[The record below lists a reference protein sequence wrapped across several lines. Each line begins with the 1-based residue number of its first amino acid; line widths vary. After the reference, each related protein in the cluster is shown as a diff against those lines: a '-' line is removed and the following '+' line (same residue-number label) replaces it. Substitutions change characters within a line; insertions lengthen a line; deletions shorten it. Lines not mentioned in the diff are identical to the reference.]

1 MNAPDH
7 RYHTLFFDA
16 GGTLITAN
24 PSIGRIYADVAG
36 RFDIELDPEQAGLKV
51 RRAFFQMREEEV
63 RAGSPIHT
71 VSEEKA
77 IVWWRELVRRSLD
90 EAVASPRFEEF
101 FQALFA
107 EFALPERYQL
117 FPEARGVLDELRASG
132 HRLGIISNW
141 DYRLRPVLE
150 GLGMAGLFETIV
162 ISAEAGCEKP
172 DPRIFEIART
182 MAGATGGE
190 RLFHVGDSRIDDYDG
205 ALAGGFDAR
214 HLDRRN
220 GDDLRTVLHD
230 LLG

>member
-1 MNAPDH
+1 MNASNH
-7 RYHTLFFDA
+7 LYHTLFFDA

-77 IVWWRELVRRSLD
+77 IVWLRELVRRSLD

-150 GLGMAGLFETIV
+150 GLGIAGLFETIV
-162 ISAEAGCEKP
+162 ISANFLIDAESQIGGGMGGMPGMQMDPVGGKKDDSEDRPTGTSGNGSTQP
-172 DPRIFEIART
+172 DE
-182 MAGATGGE
+182 E
-190 RLFHVGDSRIDDYDG
+190 V
-205 ALAGGFDAR
+205 
-214 HLDRRN
+214 
-220 GDDLRTVLHD
+220 
-230 LLG
+230 